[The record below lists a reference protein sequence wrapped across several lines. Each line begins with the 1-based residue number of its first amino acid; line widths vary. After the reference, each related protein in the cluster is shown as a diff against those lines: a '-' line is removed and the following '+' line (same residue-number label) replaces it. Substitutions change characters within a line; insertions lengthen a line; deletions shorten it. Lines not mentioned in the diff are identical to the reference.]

1 VVQPTGL
8 CHLTSFSVQTGNK
21 LEISAGF
28 VIVNIV
34 QLQVQQAVLLEKALP
49 LIKRNSTYG
58 LWNCTNKLN
67 AGKCMEVS
75 SGKE

>member
-1 VVQPTGL
+1 MLLWCSLQACAIFQL
-8 CHLTSFSVQTGNK
+8 FQFK

-28 VIVNIV
+28 VIVNVV

-49 LIKRNSTYG
+49 LTERNSTYG

-67 AGKCMEVS
+67 VGKCMEVS
-75 SGKE
+75 SGKD